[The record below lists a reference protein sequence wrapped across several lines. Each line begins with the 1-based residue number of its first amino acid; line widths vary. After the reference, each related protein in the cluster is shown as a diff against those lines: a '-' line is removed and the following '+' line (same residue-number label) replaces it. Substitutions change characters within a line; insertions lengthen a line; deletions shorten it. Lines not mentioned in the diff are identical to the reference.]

1 MYDKSAHP
9 TLLRVIRTRRYSH
22 LVMRALLLTIVKGV
36 ECINAALADEL
47 NVPHAMAERRTT
59 VAILVDEWVRIELI
73 HRFWCVKHEALA
85 LKFAD
90 GNPELLFENCNG
102 HVTCHLALNECKFV
116 EVNVCLSNHTV
127 SSGCLLKEG

>member
-1 MYDKSAHP
+1 M
-9 TLLRVIRTRRYSH
+9 
-22 LVMRALLLTIVKGV
+22 VMRALLLTIVKGV
-36 ECINAALADEL
+36 ECINAVIAMLADEL

-73 HRFWCVKHEALA
+73 HSIWCVKHKALA
-85 LKFAD
+85 LKFAN
-90 GNPELLFENCNG
+90 GNPEPQFENCNG
-102 HVTCHLALNECKFV
+102 RVTCHLALNECKFV